1 MTTHPSSLADELRAV
16 TADGSIPTTPL
27 AAAFARLRNETPEE
41 RQARSDRECAAYKAE
56 LKEMAATRDRYRRAR
71 YEEARPH
78 EFADVTLDGLLP
90 QQNPDGK
97 GMGWLTSGAKVGL
110 FFGPSGHG
118 KSHLAYAIGNAAIAA
133 GQWVEA
139 WSVAELR
146 RALAPLPTHAR
157 YDEIRSTRQERTLD
171 WAKDCDLL
179 ILDDLGAEEADT
191 YAAERWRATLLE
203 ILSARDTNPKCRTI
217 VTANAGTTADQPTDD
232 AKNAVKIAAANS
244 IASRY
249 DTRVATRLRK
259 DSIGIWVEG
268 DCLRRPATWNPF

>member
-1 MTTHPSSLADELRAV
+1 MTRPTTLADEVRAV
-16 TADGSIPTTPL
+16 TADGSIPANPL
-27 AAAFARLRNETPEE
+27 AAAFARLANESPEQ
-41 RQARSDRECAAYKAE
+41 RQARDDRDRAAYEAE

-90 QQNPDGK
+90 QQNPDGR
-97 GMGWLTSGAKVGL
+97 GRGWLTSGAKVGL
-110 FFGPSGHG
+110 LFGPSGHG
-118 KSHLAYAIGNAAIAA
+118 KSHLAYAIGNAAIDA

-139 WSVAELR
+139 WSAAELM

-157 YDEIRSTRQERTLD
+157 RDEIRSTRQERTLD

-179 ILDDLGAEEADT
+179 ILDDLGAEEAGT
-191 YAAERWRATLLE
+191 FAADRWCPTLLE
-203 ILSARDTNPKCRTI
+203 ILSARDTNARCRTL
-217 VTANAGTTADQPTDD
+217 VTANAGTTDDQPTDE

-244 IASRY
+244 MAARY

-268 DCLRRPATWNPF
+268 ECLRRPATWNPF